1 MRVLVTGA
9 SGFIGSHA
17 AEHLA
22 ARGCEVVATGRSEER
37 LRPLAQQGCRIVAA
51 DLAKDDLATLTDGC
65 DAIVHSA
72 ARASPWGKRSLFWN
86 DNVVVTQ
93 RLLEAARQAGTVRRF
108 VMISTP
114 SIYFRTRDQLQ
125 ITEAFT
131 PPRRWPTYYAET
143 KWIAETH
150 VRAATELGPVML
162 RPRAVFGPRDAA
174 IVPRLVAVAKTGMFP
189 LPGGGRCWA
198 DVTYIDNLVGAIVA
212 ALDGGS
218 EIEGQA
224 FNITNGQPIQI
235 RDLAQR
241 LFRALGIDTRFV
253 SIPRTAA
260 IALATVSEQVAKL
273 RPGQPEP
280 RLTRYGVGLLGYSQT
295 LSITAAREKLRYEPT
310 VSIDEG
316 IRRYAQWCAR

>member
-9 SGFIGSHA
+9 SGFIGSHTV
-17 AEHLA
+17 EHLV
-22 ARGCEVVATGRSEER
+22 ARGREVIATGRNEER
-37 LRPLAQQGCRIVAA
+37 LRPLARSGCRIVSA
-51 DLAKDDLATLTDGC
+51 DLARDDLTALTEGC

-86 DNVVVTQ
+86 DNVLVTQ
-93 RLLEAARQAGTVRRF
+93 RLIEAARRAGSVRRF
-108 VMISTP
+108 VLISTP

-131 PPRRWPTYYAET
+131 PPKRWPTYYAET

-150 VRAATELGPVML
+150 VRAAPELGPVML

-174 IVPRLVAVAKTGMFP
+174 IVPRLVAVARTGTFP
-189 LPGGGRCWA
+189 LPGGGRSWA
-198 DVTYIDNLVGAIVA
+198 DVTYIDNVVAAIVA
-212 ALDGGS
+212 ALEGGK

-235 RDLAQR
+235 RDLVER
-241 LFRALGIDTRFV
+241 LFPALGIKTRFV
-253 SIPRTAA
+253 SVPRTVAL
-260 IALATVSEQVAKL
+260 ALATVSEQFAKL

-295 LSITAAREKLRYEPT
+295 LSIEAARQTLRYEPK

-316 IRRYAQWCAR
+316 IRRYAHWCAQ

>member
-9 SGFIGSHA
+9 SGFIGSHT
-17 AEHLA
+17 AEHLV
-22 ARGCEVVATGRSEER
+22 ARGCEVIATGRSEER
-37 LRPLAQQGCRIVAA
+37 LRPLTQKGCRIAPA
-51 DLAKDDLATLTDGC
+51 DLAKDDLAALTEGC
-65 DAIVHSA
+65 DAIIHSA
-72 ARASPWGKRSLFWN
+72 ARASPWGKRSLFWS

-93 RLLEAARQAGTVRRF
+93 RLVEAARRAGSIRRF
-108 VMISTP
+108 VLISTP

-131 PPRRWPTYYAET
+131 PPKRWPTYYAET

-174 IVPRLVAVAKTGMFP
+174 IVPRLVAVAKTGTFP
-189 LPGGGRCWA
+189 LPGGGRAWA
-198 DVTYIDNLVGAIVA
+198 DVTYIDNVVAAIVA
-212 ALDGGS
+212 ALEGGRN
-218 EIEGQA
+218 IEGQA

-235 RDLAQR
+235 HDLAQR
-241 LFRALGIDTRFV
+241 LFAALGIKTRFV
-253 SIPRTAA
+253 SVPRTVAL
-260 IALATVSEQVAKL
+260 ALATMAEQVAKL

-295 LSITAAREKLRYEPT
+295 LSIAAAREKLRYEPT

-316 IRRYAQWCAR
+316 IRRYAEWCAR